1 MHSHETHNCKLSRK
15 RRVPCMKSSHK
26 VTLLVAVKFLKFSV
40 CRRKDMCDVFWDVI
54 VAEYLQILYVEGG
67 DSYVAC

>member
-1 MHSHETHNCKLSRK
+1 
-15 RRVPCMKSSHK
+15 MKSSHK